1 MMTFTTSVERAR
13 ALGWVRFATLILVCL
28 LVAPGRCWPRA

>member
-1 MMTFTTSVERAR
+1 MVITTSAARAR
-13 ALGWVRFATLILVCL
+13 ALGWARFATLILVCL